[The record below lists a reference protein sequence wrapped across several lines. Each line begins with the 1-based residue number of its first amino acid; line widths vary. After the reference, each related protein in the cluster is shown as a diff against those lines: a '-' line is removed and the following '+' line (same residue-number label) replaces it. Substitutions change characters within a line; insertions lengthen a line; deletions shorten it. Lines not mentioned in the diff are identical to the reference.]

1 MATSSTK
8 KPRKRASAKG
18 KRRTPQR
25 NRAQRPVSW
34 MQVGLVLALVCV
46 SFVLVAL
53 TSYDPYDVAFTRS
66 ASGLEVQNLGGT
78 VGAWLADL
86 IYQSFG
92 YTGWLLVFLPVPLFR
107 KLADRATGWT
117 WQRTGGCVLG
127 VLCTG
132 ALLHL
137 SFGNPETAPF
147 PPGGVVGMGLGIW
160 LEVIAGTTGAW
171 IVVSGVLAVAATLV
185 FAIDWQKVADATLH
199 ASEVLVDFGR
209 QGVVWIA
216 VQAGKGFRA
225 FVSWAAAQVV
235 EGWNWLKTV
244 PSKLRHID
252 EDLLEEDSLPSGASG
267 IYAEMADMELAA
279 VLEGEGELPDAAEL
293 PAPPMEYMERDD
305 RPTQHGGRA
314 LVEVE
319 WEPTSPGCG
328 DTIVRDE
335 DPAAGAVVGEAS
347 RTVNELLTPELP
359 PIDIEKPSAELLVAA
374 AVAEA
379 RPSRAAVVATIGGVE
394 AANVPSTAGFS
405 APDIPVAETRGA
417 EAPIEEAVS
426 PGPVVSVLTPE
437 PSDGLAA
444 VEPVLEREGIAQQ
457 EDAEAKTS
465 SDGVAAKTQC
475 DEDIELAMDP
485 NALVSGGEND
495 DGGIVMPT
503 EPETIYELPTL
514 SLLDKHERSVMSI
527 NEQELRA
534 LAHTL
539 EEKLGSFGVKG
550 EVTAIRP
557 GPVITIFEY
566 VPAPGIRVSKIAGLA
581 DDIAMAMRARRVRI
595 VAPIPGRGVV
605 GIEIPNRTRQTVWI
619 RDILSSEVCR
629 SGELKL
635 PLALGKSP
643 DGKPHVADLARMPH
657 LLVGGTTGS
666 GKSVGINAMM
676 CSMLYARTPDELRM
690 ILIDPKM
697 LEFEIYADLP
707 HLLHPVVTD
716 PRLANAAL
724 KWACVEMDRRYKLL
738 ARWNTRNIANY
749 NEKVERELEDWTPE
763 KARKYAP
770 KAWPQGE
777 PLPAP
782 KKLPYIVIVIDELA
796 DLMMVAGKEVETS
809 IVRLAQKAR
818 AAGVHLI
825 VATQRPSVDVI
836 TGLIKANM
844 PARIAYQVRSK
855 TDGRT
860 ILDQN
865 GAEQLLGMGDMLFL
879 PPGVASLERV
889 HGPFVA
895 DEEVERIG
903 DFLRDQGDPQYDAQI
918 RLPDES
924 EDGLDQD
931 EDVDEHY
938 EMAVRLVVKAGKA
951 STSMVQRYFKIGYNR
966 AARIVDMMEREG
978 VVGPADGARP
988 REVLLDVPPE

>member
-1 MATSSTK
+1 
-8 KPRKRASAKG
+8 
-18 KRRTPQR
+18 
-25 NRAQRPVSW
+25 
-34 MQVGLVLALVCV
+34 
-46 SFVLVAL
+46 
-53 TSYDPYDVAFTRS
+53 
-66 ASGLEVQNLGGT
+66 
-78 VGAWLADL
+78 
-86 IYQSFG
+86 
-92 YTGWLLVFLPVPLFR
+92 
-107 KLADRATGWT
+107 
-117 WQRTGGCVLG
+117 
-127 VLCTG
+127 
-132 ALLHL
+132 
-137 SFGNPETAPF
+137 
-147 PPGGVVGMGLGIW
+147 
-160 LEVIAGTTGAW
+160 
-171 IVVSGVLAVAATLV
+171 
-185 FAIDWQKVADATLH
+185 
-199 ASEVLVDFGR
+199 
-209 QGVVWIA
+209 
-216 VQAGKGFRA
+216 
-225 FVSWAAAQVV
+225 
-235 EGWNWLKTV
+235 
-244 PSKLRHID
+244 
-252 EDLLEEDSLPSGASG
+252 
-267 IYAEMADMELAA
+267 
-279 VLEGEGELPDAAEL
+279 
-293 PAPPMEYMERDD
+293 
-305 RPTQHGGRA
+305 
-314 LVEVE
+314 
-319 WEPTSPGCG
+319 
-328 DTIVRDE
+328 
-335 DPAAGAVVGEAS
+335 
-347 RTVNELLTPELP
+347 
-359 PIDIEKPSAELLVAA
+359 
-374 AVAEA
+374 
-379 RPSRAAVVATIGGVE
+379 
-394 AANVPSTAGFS
+394 
-405 APDIPVAETRGA
+405 
-417 EAPIEEAVS
+417 
-426 PGPVVSVLTPE
+426 
-437 PSDGLAA
+437 
-444 VEPVLEREGIAQQ
+444 
-457 EDAEAKTS
+457 
-465 SDGVAAKTQC
+465 
-475 DEDIELAMDP
+475 MDP

-503 EPETIYELPTL
+503 EPSTVYELPTL

-619 RDILSSEVCR
+619 RDILSSEACR

-724 KWACVEMDRRYKLL
+724 KWACVEMDRRYKVL

-782 KKLPYIVIVIDELA
+782 QKLPYIVIVIDELA

-903 DFLRDQGDPQYDAQI
+903 DFLRDQGEPQYDAQI
-918 RLPDES
+918 RLPEES
-924 EDGLDQD
+924 EDGFDED

-938 EMAVRLVVKAGKA
+938 EMAVRLVVKE
-951 STSMVQRYFKIGYNR
+951 SIT
-966 AARIVDMMEREG
+966 
-978 VVGPADGARP
+978 
-988 REVLLDVPPE
+988 